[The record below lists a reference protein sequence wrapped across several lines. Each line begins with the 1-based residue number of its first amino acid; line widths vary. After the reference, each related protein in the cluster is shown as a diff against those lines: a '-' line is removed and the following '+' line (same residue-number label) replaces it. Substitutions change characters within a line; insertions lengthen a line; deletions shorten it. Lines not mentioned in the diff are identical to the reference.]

1 MCGNGRANTSL
12 AKLRAPALCVY
23 CTVGLKPLGREAVVV
38 WSAVGEVLGGSL
50 PIVLAC
56 AAGSS

>member
-23 CTVGLKPLGREAVVV
+23 CTVGLKPLGREAVV
-38 WSAVGEVLGGSL
+38 WSAVGEVLGESL